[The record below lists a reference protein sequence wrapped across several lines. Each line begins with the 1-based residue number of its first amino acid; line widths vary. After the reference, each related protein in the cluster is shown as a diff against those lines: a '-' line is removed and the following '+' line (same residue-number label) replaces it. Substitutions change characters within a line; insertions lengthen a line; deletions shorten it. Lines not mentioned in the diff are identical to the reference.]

1 MSGALQALFYA
12 RDLAPTLVQLQALQ
26 IEPFVVDKVELPE
39 ERGGE
44 VVRELAVPFLP
55 DMDEVEVSEARLAFS
70 ALPRPLAIEG
80 YQARAIASGTDA
92 GVVVTLAK
100 PGRLREVELAATLP
114 QPVAGAPPL
123 PPLRWVVRPAD
134 PAGGFGPPI
143 LAAPDFPPP
152 GGNAMFPRV
161 LSGLDARS
169 LGGDRHVLTLPG
181 LQGTSWLIQLAR
193 AEGGEVTKLAAQ
205 AIPLAVKKVVI
216 DGLPTDLALVL
227 ESADGG
233 STPLWSQP
241 GALLPESG
249 RQEAAFTPLAQKSL
263 AASLSARQAAGSAA
277 TLPLTITLSSTSG
290 ATVGIHSRVLAARYR
305 AFPTG
310 REAQTLRLEGERVA
324 LALAVPAGLGPA
336 ASTSKVSVRLLGR
349 ELNGGSPEPPARLPG
364 GGLTVSG
371 ERQAALALPFLPPAP
386 GAPVAPLAGI
396 RLRLAAAVASE
407 ATLTLHAD
415 AGGAPGAGLGA
426 ALAPPLVR
434 QLPAG
439 FSGWL
444 AFDPPEPLT
453 LAAGLLWLVL
463 RVTQGQLLWFALPA
477 GEGLGEDPGEGR
489 SARISH
495 DRGRTWGAPEPVL
508 AGEGLPLAQL
518 FHASPQPLARPL
530 VRIERDGAV
539 LVPDWL
545 PASLLPPAGAPPLA
559 LPAFSAPLPAPV
571 LAALGAPATGSGR
584 RTIRFDLFS
593 RSALELKLE
602 DIALT
607 YDPWRGRV

>member
-12 RDLAPTLVQLQALQ
+12 RELAPTRIQLQARQ
-26 IEPFVVDKVELPE
+26 IEPFVVDRVELPE

-55 DMDEVEVSEARLAFS
+55 EMDEVEVEEARLAFS
-70 ALPRPLAIEG
+70 ALPRRLEIEG
-80 YQARAIASGTDA
+80 YQARAIDAGTDA
-92 GVVVTLAK
+92 GVVVTLTR
-100 PGRLREVELAATLP
+100 PGRLRQVELAATLP
-114 QPVAGAPPL
+114 LPGPEVPPL
-123 PPLRWVVRPAD
+123 PELRWVVRPAD

-161 LSGLDARS
+161 LSGLEARS
-169 LGGDRHVLTLPG
+169 LGGDRHLLGLPG

-193 AEGGEVTKLAAQ
+193 AAGSEVTKLAAQ

-249 RQEAAFTPLAQKSL
+249 QQEAAFTPLAQKSL
-263 AASLSARQAAGSAA
+263 AASLDARKAAGSAA
-277 TLPLTITLSSTSG
+277 TLPLAITLSSASG
-290 ATVGIHSRVLAARYR
+290 ATVGIHSRVLKARYK
-305 AFPTG
+305 AFPAG
-310 REAQTLRLEGERVA
+310 REAQNLRLEGERVA
-324 LALAVPAGLGPA
+324 LTLAVPAGSSPA

-349 ELNGGSPEPPARLPG
+349 ELNGGSPEPPVRLPG
-364 GGLTVSG
+364 GGLTISG

-386 GAPVAPLAGI
+386 GAPLAPLAGI
-396 RLRLAAAVASE
+396 RLRLAAAAASE
-407 ATLTLHAD
+407 GTLTLHAD
-415 AGGAPGAGLGA
+415 AGGAPGAA
-426 ALAPPLVR
+426 VAPPLVR

-439 FSGWL
+439 FAGWQ
-444 AFDPPEPLT
+444 AFDPPEPLA
-453 LAAGLLWLVL
+453 LATDLLWLVL
-463 RVTQGQLLWFALPA
+463 RVTQGQLLWFAAPPA
-477 GEGLGEDPGEGR
+477 TEPSHGAG
-489 SARISH
+489 ARVSH
-495 DRGRTWGAPEPVL
+495 DRGKTWGEPAPVL
-508 AGEGLPLAQL
+508 ANEGLPMAQL
-518 FHASPQPLARPL
+518 FHASPQPLARPV

-584 RTIRFDLFS
+584 RTVRFDLFS
-593 RSALELKLE
+593 RSVIELKLE
-602 DIALT
+602 DVALT
-607 YDPWRGRV
+607 YDPWTGRA